1 MNGIRINS
9 NALLA
14 YLCRKSE
21 SLEFIEGKHL
31 KEHLIPL
38 LHSTSFMPKITLTN
52 ADNIKE
58 DLNNSELENA
68 RKSTYATVSKIK
80 EESVNSSSE
89 LDTVEEN
96 RNAIIK
102 VHINMSYT
110 SRSMGMALIRY
121 LVYFRE
127 DLYYS
132 YLTMIDYGFAFSFDV
147 SYIPTCLSLYL
158 LLRGGWRCA
167 RFGGCF

>member
-38 LHSTSFMPKITLTN
+38 LHSTSFMPRITLTN

-58 DLNNSELENA
+58 ELNNSEMENA

-89 LDTVEEN
+89 LDTVEEKKN
-96 RNAIIK
+96 EVIK
-102 VHINMSYT
+102 VRPNMSYT
-110 SRSMGMALIRY
+110 I
-121 LVYFRE
+121 
-127 DLYYS
+127 
-132 YLTMIDYGFAFSFDV
+132 LTM
-147 SYIPTCLSLYL
+147 
-158 LLRGGWRCA
+158 
-167 RFGGCF
+167 